1 MGQHQNLEQIQEET
15 AMESIMAGMESGEYF
30 SQLQLQSPILP
41 PQASLTSASYT
52 FHQSQQDTLFS
63 SYDYTQGDQTMT
75 TDIPAVSTPLLASQA
90 QTVFDASP
98 HGLSS
103 TPGVPTPAIM
113 DSGYGFPNFPS
124 SANPL
129 YSSPPPSTCA
139 FSPTLSESSSYF
151 HQQQHYHQQQLYSN
165 NNDPQMSV
173 DNSFMDSGVGGED
186 NWRWDP
192 HSDMSNEQFQME
204 GSNYFVPQGPEQYFG
219 NLPPPP
225 GGMAGVATGFASSP
239 TPPLPSQ
246 DSPQRPHRLLHSQ
259 SQPGLRT
266 LQQQQ
271 LKQQLQQQQQQQLRR
286 RQHSVHFPSDYV
298 PGDFGS
304 DFPRVNRH
312 VSLPAGSYS
321 APIPSL
327 ASLSELIRESS
338 GGSDVSAGSS
348 ESGTLSMSLPS
359 GGFSFLDNPP
369 PPLSHHH
376 PHHFSSL
383 PLSPPLSSAEIGSMT
398 PPKSRSRAG
407 SKSRSRPT
415 SASSIVSAR
424 NAGAPYSP
432 SGNNTIVA
440 PSISNSRSP
449 SLVPL
454 SPIPPF
460 RHGSLA
466 DSESSPKP
474 AFETGLIIVPGV
486 NAPLTVGGKARR
498 ISRTKAP
505 TKSRSRSST
514 ITSTTN
520 SSDNNNNSS
529 SPFLV
534 LSEEDKKALKSLEH
548 SDKSVMDEQFQH
560 FQYLGHQQQEPGGVF
575 DLPLGQDIDNG
586 GGGLVGGEDESGIDA
601 EGIDMSNF
609 GSTGEEGVDGEISE
623 KTALPGTKPMACP
636 IPSCHKTFARPFN
649 LNAHVKS
656 HDTLKPYG
664 CHVCPRVFSR
674 KHDLQRHIRVHTGSK
689 PYVCVKCQKAFA
701 RTDALC
707 RHYKTE
713 EVCQQ
718 YMQQDEVR
726 KQAQQQVQQQL
737 HQEQL
742 ELQQAQQAHAE
753 AKAQAQA
760 MVQAQQV
767 MHPYPSVLDT
777 SGGTHLPSLD
787 ELSEPVPVNV
797 SYTDLNSKNY
807 PEVDPQESTTIF

>member
-1 MGQHQNLEQIQEET
+1 MGQHQNLAQIQEET
-15 AMESIMAGMESGEYF
+15 AMESIIAGMESGEYF
-30 SQLQLQSPILP
+30 AQMQLQSPVMP
-41 PQASLTSASYT
+41 PQATLSSASYT

-63 SYDYTQGDQTMT
+63 SQYDYSQDQTMAM
-75 TDIPAVSTPLLASQA
+75 DMPAISTPLLASQS

-103 TPGVPTPAIM
+103 TPGVPTPSII
-113 DSGYGFPNFPS
+113 DSGYGFQNFSS

-129 YSSPPPSTCA
+129 YSSPPPSTGA
-139 FSPTLSESSSYF
+139 FSPTLSDSSSYF
-151 HQQQHYHQQQLYSN
+151 HQQYQHQQFYTN
-165 NNDPQMSV
+165 NTPDPQMAAEG
-173 DNSFMDSGVGGED
+173 NFMDPGVG
-186 NWRWDP
+186 WDTP
-192 HSDMSNEQFQME
+192 SDMPAELQMGE
-204 GSNYFVPQGPEQYFG
+204 GANYFAVSQGSEQYFG
-219 NLPPPP
+219 NLPS
-225 GGMAGVATGFASSP
+225 GGMAGVATGFTSSP

-246 DSPQRPHRLLHSQ
+246 GHSPQRPHRLLHSQ
-259 SQPGLRT
+259 SQPGLRS

-271 LKQQLQQQQQQQLRR
+271 LKQQLQQQQQQQHRR

-312 VSLPAGSYS
+312 VSLPVGSYS

-338 GGSDVSAGSS
+338 GGSDISGSP
-348 ESGTLSMSLPS
+348 ESGTLLSMSLPAS
-359 GGFSFLDNPP
+359 AGGFSFLDNPP

-376 PHHFSSL
+376 HPHHFNSL

-415 SASSIVSAR
+415 SASSIVSVR

-432 SGNNTIVA
+432 STNTIST
-440 PSISNSRSP
+440 PSAISNSRSP

-460 RHGSLA
+460 RHGSSA
-466 DSESSPKP
+466 DSESPAPKP

-486 NAPLTVGGKARR
+486 NAPLTVGGKAKR
-498 ISRTKAP
+498 ISRIKAP

-514 ITSTTN
+514 ITSTSAPHDPNSAN
-520 SSDNNNNSS
+520 SS
-529 SPFLV
+529 FLV
-534 LSEEDKKALKSLEH
+534 LSEEEENALKSLEH
-548 SDKSVMDEQFQH
+548 SDKTIVDEQFQH
-560 FQYLGHQQQEPGGVF
+560 FQYQQLGQQQQEPGGLF

-601 EGIDMSNF
+601 EGVDMSNF
-609 GSTGEEGVDGEISE
+609 GSTEEGLEGEFSE

-753 AKAQAQA
+753 AKAHAQA
-760 MVQAQQV
+760 VAQAQV
-767 MHPYPSVLDT
+767 MHPYPSALDT

-797 SYTDLNSKNY
+797 SYADVDTAKSY
-807 PEVDPQESTTIF
+807 PDVDQTQEPATTIF